1 MADRACVHPGCRI
14 ILGLNADGLC
24 SWHDP
29 VRRRARKQH
38 NGIPQGH
45 ADIEDLPIKAITS
58 MEDAEKLAQ
67 WVPIAIATGALGGRE
82 GMALVS
88 ALREYR
94 MTAAD
99 ADFMRQFEELKR
111 KVIAAKAKGMDI

>member
-1 MADRACVHPGCRI
+1 MNETCAHPGCRI
-14 ILGLNADGLC
+14 VHGLNADKLC
-24 SWHDP
+24 AWHDP
-29 VRRRARKQH
+29 VRRRARKQA
-38 NGIPQGH
+38 NAVPQGH

-99 ADFMRQFEELKR
+99 ADFMRQFETLRKR
-111 KVIAAKAKGMDI
+111 VEAAKAKGMDI

>member
-1 MADRACVHPGCRI
+1 
-14 ILGLNADGLC
+14 
-24 SWHDP
+24 
-29 VRRRARKQH
+29 
-38 NGIPQGH
+38 
-45 ADIEDLPIKAITS
+45 
-58 MEDAEKLAQ
+58 
-67 WVPIAIATGALGGRE
+67 
-82 GMALVS
+82 MALVS